1 MEKTGRALQS
11 EQTRERIITAAMRLF
26 VRKGFYAT
34 SIADLAE
41 AVEMTKGALYHHFEN
56 KDAIFFAVIEAIRK
70 TWREMVG
77 RDVLKP
83 RNALDRLGALL
94 DSHARLIEEN
104 EAFCLVLSGLITEME
119 GVNPAF
125 LKKLQQIYADLISF
139 IEQIVGKGKEAG
151 QLRSDLDP
159 KLTALAIVGTLRGTG
174 CSGPIFRRLGVDY
187 REMMQSAKRILLKGL
202 EP

>member
-1 MEKTGRALQS
+1 MKKTARALQS
-11 EQTRERIITAAMRLF
+11 EQTRERIIAAAMRLF

-34 SIADLAE
+34 SIADLSA

-56 KDAIFFAVIEAIRK
+56 KDAIFFSVIETIRK

-77 RDVLKP
+77 REVLKP

-104 EAFCLVLSGLITEME
+104 EAFCLVLSGLLTEME

-139 IEQIVGKGKEAG
+139 IEQIVGKGKETG

-174 CSGPIFRRLGVDY
+174 CSGPILRRLGVDY
-187 REMMQSAKRILLKGL
+187 REMMQSAKRILLRGL
-202 EP
+202 KP

>member
-1 MEKTGRALQS
+1 MKKTARALQS
-11 EQTRERIITAAMRLF
+11 EQTRERIIAAAMRLF

-34 SIADLAE
+34 SIADLSA

-56 KDAIFFAVIEAIRK
+56 KDAIFFSVIETIRK

-77 RDVLKP
+77 REVLKP

-104 EAFCLVLSGLITEME
+104 EAFCLVLSGLLTEME

-174 CSGPIFRRLGVDY
+174 CSGPILRRLGVDY
-187 REMMQSAKRILLKGL
+187 REMMQSAKRILLRGL
-202 EP
+202 KP